1 MAKVFPAFY
10 DPRKLVAELLSDR
23 EDVHTH
29 HRRVVRVVRPERTRD
44 DLPLTRPVATAF
56 EQEVRDREL
65 ARRQPNSSFFDEER
79 ARCRMDT
86 DGDFV
91 VGVIEDQAP
100 CERAD
105 VRSKPSVAQRDRLPQ
120 VGAGAPAVDRHG
132 FRPREPDDDHHAV
145 KSERRQLGSP
155 FNGDPRATNAW
166 KLYEFTSGHKVDD
179 RERHMGGAISESP
192 PVPSTAI

>member
-120 VGAGAPAVDRHG
+120 VGAGAPAVAGELLYRTPLQPTLAGNTVDSDIEMAQFARNSLDFQASLTFLQG
-132 FRPREPDDDHHAV
+132 KFRGLSAALKGE
-145 KSERRQLGSP
+145 
-155 FNGDPRATNAW
+155 
-166 KLYEFTSGHKVDD
+166 
-179 RERHMGGAISESP
+179 
-192 PVPSTAI
+192 